1 MEVQLT
7 PLLINV
13 SRQSERQDLSKGVQT
28 SGDHLDRV
36 TALVQSF
43 LTGAFMS
50 EIANNIDTAENYDA
64 QQTVE
69 EIEVGDRKAPDVD
82 VDADYEAS
90 KQFSVSPIDRTE
102 AGAEAAAAAT
112 APQFDVPAIE
122 EPTLTADATG
132 NPDDYKQMVGDL
144 SSASQGSGNVS
155 DDLVQKALE
164 KGTAG
169 E

>member
-1 MEVQLT
+1 
-7 PLLINV
+7 
-13 SRQSERQDLSKGVQT
+13 
-28 SGDHLDRV
+28 
-36 TALVQSF
+36 
-43 LTGAFMS
+43 MS
-50 EIANNIDTAENYDA
+50 EVANNIDTADNYDA
-64 QQTVE
+64 QQAVE
-69 EIEVGDRKAPDVD
+69 EIETGDRKAPDVN

-102 AGAEAAAAAT
+102 AGAEAAEAAT
-112 APQFDVPAIE
+112 APKFDVPAIE

-132 NPDDYKQMVGDL
+132 NPDDYRQLAGDL
-144 SSASQGSGNVS
+144 NSASSGAGNVS